1 MVSIGE
7 QVVARAKRDPK
18 YKTKVIAKLEENAK
32 DLKARLVKV
41 ERALRA
47 FRKI

>member
-1 MVSIGE
+1 MTIGQE
-7 QVVARAKRDPK
+7 IVKRAERDPV
-18 YKTKVIAKLEENAK
+18 YRAKVIAKLEASAK

-47 FRKI
+47 FKKIK